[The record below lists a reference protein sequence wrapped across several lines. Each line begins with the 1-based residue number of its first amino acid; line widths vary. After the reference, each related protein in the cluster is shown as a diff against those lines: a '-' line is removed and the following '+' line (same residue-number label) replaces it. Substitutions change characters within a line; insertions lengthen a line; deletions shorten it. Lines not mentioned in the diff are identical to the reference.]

1 VGGADRGYPAQVA
14 DDDQQQL
21 RETLKRTAVAL
32 KRADVPFAL
41 AGGYAAWARGG
52 PEPDHDA
59 DLVVPPSAVDDAV
72 RALTDAG
79 LDVVRPPE
87 DWLVKAF
94 SGDAMVDVIFLVNG
108 GPVSEE
114 VLGRADVL
122 DVLSV
127 HMPVMDA
134 TDVLVT
140 KLHAL
145 SEQSCDYG
153 KVLPVARA
161 LREQVDWARLAADV
175 DDNPYA
181 ASCLH
186 LLRALGVVADE
197 GVSGR

>member
-1 VGGADRGYPAQVA
+1 MA
-14 DDDQQQL
+14 DDDQQAL

-32 KRADVPFAL
+32 KRAEVPFAV

-59 DLVVPPSAVDDAV
+59 DLVLLEADVDGAAQ
-72 RALTDAG
+72 ALSDAG

-87 DWLVKAF
+87 DWLFKVF
-94 SGDAMVDVIFLVNG
+94 DDGAMVDLIFRVNG
-108 GPVSEE
+108 RPVAPELLDRGSE
-114 VLGRADVL
+114 L

-127 HMPVMDA
+127 HMPVLSA

-140 KLHAL
+140 KMNAL

-161 LREQVDWARLAADV
+161 LREQVEWDRLAAET
-175 DDNPYA
+175 DDNDYA
-181 ASCLH
+181 AACLH
-186 LLRALGVVADE
+186 LLRRLGVAPE
-197 GVSGR
+197 QS